1 MVAGASCCCHSPGIT
16 HMLGLVDRESRVNAA
31 MLGVPLCQSAGTV
44 ERSALELRSRRIRAC
59 RFCQVTGKVLES
71 WFWLRSATVRA
82 VSVLHAVGK
91 GPVRLGARKGAG
103 VMEGQRRAANAWK
116 RPEHKI

>member
-1 MVAGASCCCHSPGIT
+1 
-16 HMLGLVDRESRVNAA
+16 
-31 MLGVPLCQSAGTV
+31 
-44 ERSALELRSRRIRAC
+44 
-59 RFCQVTGKVLES
+59 
-71 WFWLRSATVRA
+71 
-82 VSVLHAVGK
+82 VLHAVGK